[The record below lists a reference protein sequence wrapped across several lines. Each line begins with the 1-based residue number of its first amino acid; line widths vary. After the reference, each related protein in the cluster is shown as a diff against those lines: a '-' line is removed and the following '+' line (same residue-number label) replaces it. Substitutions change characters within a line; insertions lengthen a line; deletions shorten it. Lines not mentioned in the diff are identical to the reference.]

1 MIMIRKSSV
10 SFALLFAAITG
21 HALAQS
27 TPGVFSHEVLP
38 IIQEKFEPLLERE
51 TGLVLESWE
60 TLMAGSDHGEVVIP
74 YDSDGSLLIRL
85 ATQLSSEDPLSMH
98 ATHISEEDL
107 STVRSWIERGAPSDD
122 GGIAYSDASNLL
134 YACIQGAAQLAVIDM
149 DANLVIRTIDLQ
161 ELGFTADS
169 RPHHVA
175 VEPDGSAFYV
185 SLIGDD
191 TVLKF
196 NRENELIDQVAFER
210 PGMLVV
216 NPADHQLFVG
226 RSMKAVNPPQRI
238 GIIERESMDL
248 EELDVFFP
256 RPHALAID
264 PTGTYVYV
272 GSLAENRMATVDYA
286 SESPELQSIEGD
298 THTLVQFAV
307 SPDGQ
312 TMVVGGQLT
321 GEFFFFDT
329 SDPATPTLVES
340 IKVGMAPWHPV
351 FSPDGSV
358 VWFGNKMGNRAT
370 VVDIA
375 KRAVVA
381 TVEGLSE
388 PHGAA
393 VSPDGRTVYISNN
406 NLNGAYHGRYTWQD
420 GYLPGAIAVID
431 SESREI
437 TRMLEVG
444 PNPTGLGTR

>member
-1 MIMIRKSSV
+1 MRIKLFGSIAFFLV
-10 SFALLFAAITG
+10 LLHG
-21 HALAQS
+21 DGLAQS
-27 TPGVFSHEVLP
+27 SSGSFTRDVLP
-38 IIQEKFEPLLERE
+38 VIQEKFAPLLGRE
-51 TGLVLESWE
+51 TGLSLESWD
-60 TLMAGSDHGEVVIP
+60 TIIAGSDHGEVVIP
-74 YDSDGSLLIRL
+74 YDPDGSLLIRL
-85 ATQLSSEDPLSMH
+85 ATMLSSEDSLSVQ
-98 ATHISEEDL
+98 AANLSEEDIL
-107 STVRSWIERGAPSDD
+107 TVRAWIERGAPNDE
-122 GGIAYSDASNLL
+122 GQIPYADASNLL
-134 YACIQGAAQLAVIDM
+134 YACIQGAARVAVIDM

-161 ELGFTADS
+161 ELGFTENS

-191 TVLKF
+191 IVLKF
-196 NRENELIDQVAFER
+196 DRNNELTDQTDFER

-216 NPADHQLFVG
+216 SPADSLLFVG

-238 GIIERESMDL
+238 GIIERNGMEI

-256 RPHALAID
+256 RPHALAVD
-264 PTGTYVYV
+264 PTGRYVYV

-286 SESPELQSIEGD
+286 AYRPELQTIKGE

-312 TMVVGGQLT
+312 MMVAGGQLT
-321 GEFFFFDT
+321 GEFLFFDV
-329 SDPATPTLVES
+329 SNPSTPFPDGS

-351 FSPDGSV
+351 FSPDGNF

-370 VVDIA
+370 VVDVA
-375 KRAVVA
+375 ERTVAA

-393 VSPDGRTVYISNN
+393 ISPDGRNVYISNN
-406 NLNGAYHGRYTWQD
+406 NLKGAYAGRYTWQD
-420 GYLPGAIAVID
+420 GHLPGVIAVID
-431 SESREI
+431 AESREI
-437 TRMLEVG
+437 TKMLEVG